1 MPEARSSATISMTIN
16 YTAPAVKTDLFAR
29 ARVRRA
35 GKRIASIAVE
45 IRDRQGALD
54 RRRAGHLQNCLT
66 PSRYSPRLRA
76 APRATAL
83 TCAPRSRSHAI

>member
-1 MPEARSSATISMTIN
+1 MTVN

-45 IRDRQGALD
+45 IRDQQGALIAD
-54 RRRAGHLQNCLT
+54 
-66 PSRYSPRLRA
+66 
-76 APRATAL
+76 AL
-83 TCAPRSRSHAI
+83 VSYKIV